1 MYTNC
6 IRSETH
12 PVLKDNRDN
21 RRQGLTDKKTS
32 YDNIYLHVC

>member
-6 IRSETH
+6 IRSEKH

-21 RRQGLTDKKTS
+21 YRRKGLTDKK
-32 YDNIYLHVC
+32 NIV